1 MSNKKT
7 AGETATGSG
16 RAVRLDDIKA
26 EQIAFLP
33 DYVIVRGT
41 LYYRIV
47 WTYAGEGD
55 NLARVGWGWINRA
68 GLPQWATPECG
79 TARHGAFVLGGVRR
93 RGASNSRHGWDLLI
107 DSVAEEASAEGR
119 AE

>member
-1 MSNKKT
+1 MEAKNET
-7 AGETATGSG
+7 AGETATASG
-16 RAVRLDDIKA
+16 ARVRLDDIRA

-33 DYVIVRGT
+33 DYVIVRGQ

-55 NLARVGWGWINRA
+55 NLERVGWGWINLA
-68 GLPQWATPECG
+68 GLPQWATPGCG
-79 TARHGAFVLGGVRR
+79 SARRGAFVLGDVHR
-93 RGASNSRHGWDLLI
+93 RGAANTRHGWDLLI
-107 DSVAEEASAEGR
+107 DSISEEGR

>member
-1 MSNKKT
+1 MKAMDMT

-16 RAVRLDDIKA
+16 RAVRLDDIRA

-33 DYVIVRGT
+33 DYVIVRGA

-55 NLARVGWGWINRA
+55 NLERVGWGWA
-68 GLPQWATPECG
+68 QMSAVPSWATPGCG
-79 TARHGAFVLGGVRR
+79 SARRGAFVLGDVHR
-93 RGASNSRHGWDLLI
+93 RGAANTRHGWDLLI
-107 DSVAEEASAEGR
+107 DSISEEGR